1 MNDDA
6 RAILAELERDAAPS
20 RADYRRDCRARGV
33 CPTCGGDGRI
43 VGGWD
48 YDHDCPLFL
57 PCDDCAGCGA
67 CGGGHHI
74 QHCPDV
80 RALLFAPTP
89 RDKAHA
95 YLAAELK
102 AARGALDEAQEQLE
116 RAARENERLRR
127 EFQALYAS
135 AQTLVQNAGPMF
147 VQLKQAADRAY
158 MAAAHKEI

>member
-1 MNDDA
+1 MTSLVDWEWLRSEYADD
-6 RAILAELERDAAPS
+6 P
-20 RADYRRDCRARGV
+20 ADIC
-33 CPTCGGDGRI
+33 TS
-43 VGGWD
+43 
-48 YDHDCPLFL
+48 
-57 PCDDCAGCGA
+57 CGA

-95 YLAAELK
+95 YLAARE
-102 AARGALDEAQEQLE
+102 ALDEAQEQLE
-116 RAARENERLRR
+116 RAARENDRLRR

-158 MAAAHKEI
+158 MAAAERHS

>member
-1 MNDDA
+1 MTSLVDWEWLRSEYADD
-6 RAILAELERDAAPS
+6 P
-20 RADYRRDCRARGV
+20 ADIC
-33 CPTCGGDGRI
+33 TS
-43 VGGWD
+43 
-48 YDHDCPLFL
+48 
-57 PCDDCAGCGA
+57 CGA

-74 QHCPDV
+74 QHCPAV

-89 RDKAHA
+89 RDRAHA

-102 AARGALDEAQEQLE
+102 AAREALDEAQEQLE
-116 RAARENERLRR
+116 RAARENDRLRR

-158 MAAAHKEI
+158 MAAAERHS